1 MSYSK
6 ALIPPRAPPPE
17 AMTRM
22 RPARMTGYIV
32 VTLWALLGVALL
44 AMMITNWDNE
54 KFFKYGPRFVHGLIT
69 TLELVAFSIVF
80 GAVLSVPLAFA
91 RMSKNRLFSG
101 FAYVYVYVF
110 RGTPILAQLFLI
122 YYGLGSFRPEWQ
134 SVGLWWFFREAWYC
148 GLLSLTLNTAA
159 YQTEI
164 LRGAIISVSKGQ
176 QEAASSLG
184 IPMLVAFFKI
194 ILPQALIVALRPYG
208 NEIILM
214 VKGSAVVAI
223 ITVFD
228 LMGETRYAFSQTY
241 DYQSYL
247 WAAIFYLSI
256 VEILR
261 HFLEWTERRLT
272 RHLVR

>member
-17 AMTRM
+17 AVTRM

-32 VTLWALLGVALL
+32 VTLWALLGLALL
-44 AMMITNWDNE
+44 AMMISNWDNE
-54 KFFKYGPRFVHGLIT
+54 KFFKYGPRFLHGLVT

-80 GAVLSVPLAFA
+80 GALLSVPLAFA
-91 RMSKNRLFSG
+91 RMSQNRFLSG

-122 YYGLGSFRPEWQ
+122 YYGLGGFRTEWQ

-164 LRGAIISVSKGQ
+164 LRGAIISVPRGQ
-176 QEAASSLG
+176 HEAAASLG
-184 IPMLVAFFKI
+184 ITKLVAFFKI
-194 ILPQALIVALRPYG
+194 VLPQALIVALRPYG

-223 ITVFD
+223 ITVLD

-241 DYQSYL
+241 DYQTYL
-247 WAAIFYLSI
+247 WAAIFYLTI

-261 HFLEWTERRLT
+261 HGLEWAERMLT

>member
-1 MSYSK
+1 MSYSRE
-6 ALIPPRAPPPE
+6 LIPPQAPPPE
-17 AMTRM
+17 IMTRM

-32 VTLWALLGVALL
+32 VTLWAMLGLALL

-54 KFFKYGPRFVHGLIT
+54 KFFKYGPRFLHGLMT
-69 TLELVAFSIVF
+69 TLELVAVSIVF
-80 GAVLSVPLAFA
+80 GALLSVPLAFA
-91 RMSKNRLFSG
+91 RMSKNRILSG

-122 YYGLGSFRPEWQ
+122 YYGLGGFRPQWQ

-164 LRGAIISVSKGQ
+164 LRGAIISVHRGQ
-176 QEAASSLG
+176 REAAASLG
-184 IPMLVAFFKI
+184 IHKLVAFYKI

-208 NEIILM
+208 NEVILM

-241 DYQSYL
+241 DYQTYL
-247 WAAIFYLSI
+247 WAAIFYLTI

-261 HFLEWTERRLT
+261 HLLEWSERRLT
-272 RHLVR
+272 RHLIR

>member
-176 QEAASSLG
+176 HEAASSLG
-184 IPMLVAFFKI
+184 IPKLVAFFKI